1 MSTTLHVD
9 GLVASVGEQ
18 ALANLFSQ
26 FGQVLSVQMY
36 LRGTATSSGSG
47 TVEME
52 AWRTPKRP
60 CRRSIDPIWMDSWYS
75 SSSLRVGLKPKE
87 YPARRVC

>member
-26 FGQVLSVQMY
+26 FGQVLSVHMY
-36 LRGTATSSGSG
+36 SRGTATSSGIG

-52 AWRTPKRP
+52 SLADAQKAVSALH
-60 CRRSIDPIWMDSWYS
+60 RSYLDGLLVLVFLT
-75 SSSLRVGLKPKE
+75 SLGTQT
-87 YPARRVC
+87 